1 MKWYHNLYIKK
12 KKKKDKDKL
21 IREINGKTGPVNVY
35 LLTLPVNPQNQLEI
49 IPALF
54 VKIRYQEQACPMIV
68 GIARGRREAEE
79 VLLEIVDDVL
89 EKTGKPDLRS
99 YFLERS

>member
-1 MKWYHNLYIKK
+1 MKWYHNLYIGKNA
-12 KKKKDKDKL
+12 KKDKDKL
-21 IREINGKTGPVNVY
+21 IREINGKTGPVN
-35 LLTLPVNPQNQLEI
+35 PQNQLEI

-54 VKIRYQEQACPMIV
+54 FKIRYQEQACPMIV